1 MAEHERALNLALII
15 LVFLTCF
22 SKINNSLLVSL
33 HEARMQGYIQN
44 LDFERYEVVCQK
56 TLVYMWLIW
65 FMIQTIGGACMPRLN
80 SARSVIQSR
89 TKLRIRTKWRKIK
102 SNMSNGPQLW
112 TVKTTIQV
120 TIILLLLIAGNI
132 NPNPGPIKYPCGTCG
147 KSCRSNQRSIQC
159 DTCDI
164 WTHWKCV
171 SSNIQEYY
179 RLSSSDEEWS
189 CHSCALPNFTDSF
202 FDNEVTIKNSDK
214 NREGDSSLQL
224 SFSEIQDLLPEI
236 SESGNL
242 FHKLKENRSQYKKNL
257 TVSYLNINSLRYK
270 FEEIKQI
277 LIDF

>member
-1 MAEHERALNLALII
+1 MFQMPHVAYNL
-15 LVFLTCF
+15 
-22 SKINNSLLVSL
+22 S
-33 HEARMQGYIQN
+33 
-44 LDFERYEVVCQK
+44 
-56 TLVYMWLIW
+56 
-65 FMIQTIGGACMPRLN
+65 
-80 SARSVIQSR
+80 
-89 TKLRIRTKWRKIK
+89 
-102 SNMSNGPQLW
+102 QLW
-112 TVKTTIQV
+112 TVKFTVQV

-132 NPNPGPIKYPCGTCG
+132 NPNLGPTKYPCCTCG

-189 CHSCALPNFTDSF
+189 CHSCDLPNFTDSF

-214 NREGDSSLQL
+214 NRECDSSLQL
-224 SFSEIQDLLPEI
+224 SFSAIQDLLPEI

-277 LIDF
+277 LIEWLVDFSSPVGSLCHTPGVVRRQSYVVHRPSCVVCVHHNYQK